1 MSKVAFLWKSAFI
14 IMHLFSSAQRHIDP
28 VFEVAACPASGSDV
42 PVRYSNIPKR
52 CQVQCGND
60 KQRSYPSS
68 DTPGVLSHERDSH
81 ILVSD
86 GARGR
91 RIHLEKPMLAV
102 TMSTRLASLQ
112 ALLRGDVQEGKES
125 KQTDRKGEWGQ
136 YRHAH
141 TCTHRHMLR
150 LYRCRKNIL
159 CALFAKEIN

>member
-14 IMHLFSSAQRHIDP
+14 IMHLFSPAQRHIDP

-81 ILVSD
+81 ILASD

-125 KQTDRKGEWGQ
+125 KQTGRKGEWGQ

-150 LYRCRKNIL
+150 LYRCRKKTYYVL
-159 CALFAKEIN
+159 CLLKK